1 MNKIKLELFFKLVG
15 LGATSGLVIDGD
27 SLFLISDNG
36 SFLYEYHFQS
46 SKLESIRL
54 FENSQA
60 NLLKSEKLDFESIVK
75 HNYSLFL
82 FGSGST
88 EKRMTAVEYNL
99 KNKNINTIDLT
110 PLFTQIKISTG
121 IDSKNINIEGVVKY
135 NKKWLFFQRG
145 NGTAAQN
152 GVIQFENTFINPT
165 KMNFIPIVLPQF
177 NNVNAT
183 FTDAILVK
191 DKIYFLAT
199 AENSNSTY
207 EDGNVLG
214 SWIGILNADTLQLE
228 FYAQISNQNKME
240 GITLYK
246 NSKAEIEFLLCEDN
260 DTDILEAAIYQLT
273 IKKTTR

>member
-1 MNKIKLELFFKLVG
+1 MDKIKLELFFKLVG
-15 LGATSGLVIDGD
+15 LGATSGLVFDGN
-27 SLFLISDNG
+27 SLFLISDNS

-75 HNYSLFL
+75 HNNSLFL

-110 PLFTQIKISTG
+110 PLFIQIKTSTG

-135 NKKWLFFQRG
+135 KKKWLFFQRG
-145 NGTAAQN
+145 NGTEAQN
-152 GVIQFENTFINPT
+152 GVIQFENTFIHPT
-165 KMNFIPIVLPQF
+165 KIKFIPIDLPQF

-207 EDGNVLG
+207 EDGTVLG

-228 FYAQISNQNKME
+228 FYAQISKQHKME

-246 NSKAEIEFLLCEDN
+246 NSKAEIDFLLCEDN
-260 DTDILEAAIYQLT
+260 DTDVLEAAIYKLT

>member
-27 SLFLISDNG
+27 SLFLISDNS
-36 SFLYEYHFQS
+36 SFLYEYHFQT

-75 HNYSLFL
+75 HNNSLFL
-82 FGSGST
+82 FSSGST

-135 NKKWLFFQRG
+135 KKKWLFFQRG
-145 NGTAAQN
+145 NSTAAQN

-165 KMNFIPIVLPQF
+165 KMKFIPIVLPQF
-177 NNVNAT
+177 HNVNAT
-183 FTDAILVK
+183 FTDAILLK

-228 FYAQISNQNKME
+228 FYVQISNQNKME

>member
-1 MNKIKLELFFKLVG
+1 MDKIKLELFFKLVG
-15 LGATSGLVIDGD
+15 LGATSGLVFDGN
-27 SLFLISDNG
+27 SLFLISDNS

-46 SKLESIRL
+46 SKLEHIRL

-60 NLLKSEKLDFESIVK
+60 NLLKKEKLDFESIVK
-75 HNYSLFL
+75 HKNSLFL

-88 EKRMTAVEYNL
+88 EKRMSAVEYNL

-110 PLFTQIKISTG
+110 PLFTQIKASTG

-145 NGTAAQN
+145 NGTEAQN
-152 GVIQFENTFINPT
+152 GVIQFENTFIHPT
-165 KMNFIPIVLPQF
+165 KIKFLPIVLPQF

-183 FTDAILVK
+183 FTDAILLK
-191 DKIYFLAT
+191 NKIYFLAT

-207 EDGNVLG
+207 EDGTVLG

-228 FYAQISNQNKME
+228 FYTQISNQHKME

-246 NSKAEIEFLLCEDN
+246 NSKAEIDFFLCEDN
-260 DTDILEAAIYQLT
+260 DTDVLEAAIYQLT